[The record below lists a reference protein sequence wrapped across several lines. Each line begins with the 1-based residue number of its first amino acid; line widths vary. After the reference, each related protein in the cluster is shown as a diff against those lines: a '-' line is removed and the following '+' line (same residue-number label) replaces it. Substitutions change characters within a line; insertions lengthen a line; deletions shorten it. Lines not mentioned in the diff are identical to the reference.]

1 MKMEEMKA
9 YLENNG
15 FEVMYKRNSVRD
27 GYDFV
32 ISKNNKH
39 CYGWYQWPADQMSF
53 MENLIDNFVKEFG
66 CVEKYEPAILWPKK
80 NPYSSMYQNGPKP
93 KIKNVIFN
101 DPATI
106 VFWTDD
112 TKTVVKCQDG
122 DIYDPEKGLAMAIT
136 KKIFGNKGNYCN
148 EFKKWLPKDNNNT
161 LVDGEALKDTCNHKE
176 LIRKAYDILV
186 DWHNNSKIQR
196 GTYISNKIL
205 EDREN
210 KFEELFDCL
219 SEALGD

>member
-9 YLENNG
+9 YLELKG

-53 MENLIDNFVKEFG
+53 MNNLIDNFVKEFG
-66 CVEKYEPAILWPKK
+66 CAKNYEPEFLWPKR
-80 NPYSSMYQNGPKP
+80 NPYSSMYQNGTKP

-106 VFWTDD
+106 VFWTDG
-112 TKTVVKCQDG
+112 TKTVVKCQEG
-122 DIYDPEKGLAMAIT
+122 DTFDPEKGLAMAIT

-148 EFKKWLPKDNNNT
+148 EIKKWVGIGKQTVVEHVEDAEKPERQINKE
-161 LVDGEALKDTCNHKE
+161 LVLRAYYALKNGTDKRATKMVVMEHVEDALKYLTEAL
-176 LIRKAYDILV
+176 
-186 DWHNNSKIQR
+186 
-196 GTYISNKIL
+196 
-205 EDREN
+205 ED
-210 KFEELFDCL
+210 
-219 SEALGD
+219 